1 MTVLAVTPIPE
12 EYEAFTKALAD
23 FGHAGVC
30 RGVGKLTAT
39 AFDDGKI
46 IVAQGGLGKA
56 QFGVQTQHLI
66 DNLDNIGVVVCAGTC
81 GRLDDTLSVGDVVI
95 GTHTVEHDFNRGMAL
110 IKLPL
115 PTFEGDAGLIG
126 GITSVLLIGAPC
138 PATCASAASQAATKA
153 SQAKSASANS
163 EKAPAR
169 SSSHGKAQAALA
181 QPSSPA
187 SPSLKFAASPTA
199 RARTPWKSSGQTYPL
214 PLPTSPPSSANC
226 PPCSINPSRDR
237 RAPPDLAKQRQ
248 NHRRASQPEQR
259 RCNQWLVAHQQVFR
273 VLAGIRAAAQHDVAE
288 QPERY
293 EGNSEHH
300 RVVVG

>member
-30 RGVGKLTAT
+30 RRVGKLTAT

-126 GITSVLLIGAPC
+126 ALKCIADRSALPCNLRFGGI
-138 PATCASAASQAATKA
+138 ASGDEGIA
-153 SQAKSASANS
+153 S
-163 EKAPAR
+163 EKRIRELRESTGAIVVAWE
-169 SSSHGKAQAALA
+169 GAGG
-181 QPSSPA
+181 
-187 SPSLKFAASPTA
+187 A
-199 RARTPWKSSGQTYPL
+199 RAAQLSGIPFLEIRGISDGAGENAMEEFWANIPITVANVAAVVREL
-214 PLPTSPPSSANC
+214 PALL
-226 PPCSINPSRDR
+226 D
-237 RAPPDLAKQRQ
+237 
-248 NHRRASQPEQR
+248 
-259 RCNQWLVAHQQVFR
+259 
-273 VLAGIRAAAQHDVAE
+273 
-288 QPERY
+288 
-293 EGNSEHH
+293 
-300 RVVVG
+300 